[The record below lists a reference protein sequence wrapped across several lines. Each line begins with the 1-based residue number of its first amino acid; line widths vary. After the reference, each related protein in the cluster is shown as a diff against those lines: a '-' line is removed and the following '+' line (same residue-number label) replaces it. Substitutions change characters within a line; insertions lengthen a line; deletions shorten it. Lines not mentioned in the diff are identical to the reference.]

1 MVFYSNTENQMNMK
15 RSLYT
20 LLTAL
25 TFTVGTSYSQEF
37 SWARSMGSFSVDRA
51 QTVVTD
57 PQGNVYSAG
66 IFSSTGD
73 FDPGNDVTNLSSA
86 GNYDIFIQKLN
97 PAGELIWVKQIG
109 GIMDDVPY
117 GMELDSDG
125 NIFIT
130 GYFSDQVDFDPGAG
144 STVLTTAGNYDA
156 FILKLDPSGNFVWG
170 KKIGSTLGDYAH
182 DLTIDETGN
191 VYVTGIFGGTV
202 DFDPGAGTS
211 NLTSVNNNS
220 YESFILKLT
229 NSGDF
234 TWVAHLGGSED
245 EYARAISTDDAG
257 NVYTTG
263 YFYGVVDFDP
273 GAGTDNHT
281 SAGGADIFIQKLSS
295 AGDLVWAH
303 TMGSINNDYCQGI
316 DANVDGAVYLFGT
329 FAETVDFDP
338 ESATL
343 SLTPVGQADIF
354 LLKLSDSGALTW
366 VKQIG
371 SQNQDFARALVTHDS
386 GDVYLTGNIYE
397 AIDLDPGPGVAMFSS
412 MAEGTAAIF
421 AEKLSASGD
430 YEWAGVIAPNN
441 NCYATDITLSQEGYV
456 YMVGSYTGTADFDP
470 GTGVTQ
476 LTGQANQ
483 DAYVVKWG
491 GTVAGLSETL
501 LPQLQVWPNP
511 TTGLLSIDLGAYTPH
526 IDIELTDIS
535 GSLIRKETFYNTSEV
550 KMNLTDNPGLYFVR
564 VKNAS
569 GEQLIKVVKN

>member
-1 MVFYSNTENQMNMK
+1 MNMK
-15 RSLYT
+15 RSVYI
-20 LLTAL
+20 LLTTLAL
-25 TFTVGTSYSQEF
+25 TTGNIYSQEF
-37 SWARSMGSFSVDRA
+37 SWAKSMGSFSVDRA
-51 QTVVTD
+51 QTVATD
-57 PQGNVYSAG
+57 PEGNVYSTG

-73 FDPGNDVTNLSSA
+73 FDPGNGVTNLSSA
-86 GNYDIFIQKLN
+86 GNYDIFIQKLD
-97 PAGELIWVKQIG
+97 PAGNLIWVKQIG

-117 GMELDSDG
+117 GMEIDSDD

-144 STVLTTAGNYDA
+144 TTLLSTAGNYDA
-156 FILKLDPSGNFVWG
+156 FILKLDSGGNFVWG
-170 KKIGSTLGDYAH
+170 NKIGSALGDYAH
-182 DLTIDETGN
+182 DVTIDEAGN

-202 DFDPGAGTS
+202 DFDPGAGTA

-234 TWVAHLGGSED
+234 TWVVQLGGAED

-257 NVYTTG
+257 NVYITG

-273 GAGTDNHT
+273 GAGTDSHT
-281 SAGGADIFIQKLSS
+281 SAGAADIFIQKLSP

-303 TMGSINNDYCQGI
+303 TMGSTDNDFCEGV

-329 FAETVDFDP
+329 FTETVDFDP
-338 ESATL
+338 GPAAF
-343 SLTPVGQADIF
+343 SLTSVGYADMF
-354 LLKLSDSGALTW
+354 LLKLSNSGVLTW

-371 SQNQDFARALVTHDS
+371 SENQDFARALVTHDS
-386 GDVYLTGNIYE
+386 GDVYLTGNIYDT
-397 AIDLDPGPGVAMFSS
+397 IDLDPGPGVATFSS
-412 MAEGTAAIF
+412 MAQGTAATF
-421 AEKLSASGD
+421 AEKLSASGV
-430 YEWAGVIAPNN
+430 YEWAGVIAPDN
-441 NCYATDITLSQEGYV
+441 NCYATDIALSQEGYI

-470 GTGVTQ
+470 GTGVAQ

-491 GTVAGLSETL
+491 SAVAGFSESL
-501 LPQLQVWPNP
+501 LPQLQAWPNP
-511 TTGLLSIDLGAYTPH
+511 TTGSLSIDLGAYTSR
-526 IDIELTDIS
+526 IDIQLTDIS
-535 GSLIRKETFYNTSEV
+535 GVLIKEETFYNTSEV

-569 GEQLIKVVKN
+569 GEYLIKVMKN